1 MYYFNPADGVLSL
14 RRLSLDKHFVC
25 EQGLGMAAAA
35 ASVQALGVASILPRM
50 VLGDRLGLHLDLL
63 G

>member
-1 MYYFNPADGVLSL
+1 
-14 RRLSLDKHFVC
+14 
-25 EQGLGMAAAA
+25 MAAAA